1 MSFAQVIREVSWE
14 RRAASGAPSPR
25 PSPRGSERE
34 ERAQVGDEPVRVGE
48 RVGVERRNR
57 VVADEIG
64 IGHPDDAARS
74 GHSADERGCLRAFLL
89 PSPWRERQLPAARD
103 AKGA

>member
-1 MSFAQVIREVSWE
+1 MSLAHAIREVSCE